1 MKVYDYYKL
10 DTAGMCRDYY
20 EAKRKIRRLRE
31 RHDEMIDEQ
40 TGDPYDPK
48 VRTSPKQDGLE
59 KKVIALEKVADQIR
73 DLEEFIDWF
82 DQHVMK
88 RLGKEDRKLLA
99 AFYESGAPV
108 AALVLEF
115 ESAGYSERATYR
127 EQKRLNEKIE
137 ELVG

>member
-10 DTAGMCRDYY
+10 DTAAMCRDYY
-20 EAKRKIRRLRE
+20 EARRKIKRLRK

-40 TGDPYDPK
+40 AGDPYDPK

-59 KKVIALEKVADQIR
+59 KKVIALEKVADQIK
-73 DLEEFIDWF
+73 DLEEFVKWF
-82 DQHVMK
+82 DSHVMK
-88 RLGKEDRKLLA
+88 KLEREDRKLLA
-99 AFYESGAPV
+99 AFYESGEPV
-108 AALVLEF
+108 AALVIEF

-137 ELVG
+137 SLIG